1 MPLGHRQ
8 PALFTLVAIL
18 MAVGALV
25 GVSSVAGFDSVEHV
39 FTRMHL
45 DWLAA
50 CAVTQVVAYAG
61 YVAAYRSVARMQQ
74 GPRLGLS
81 LTTLLVVAGFGGFA
95 VGGGFAIDRRALHV
109 VCRNRRDAV
118 VRVIGLGI
126 VEYAILAPVA
136 AAAAVVLLLTGAH
149 TPESLTLPWAIG
161 VPVGFAVA
169 FWIAAPERGPLVR
182 RRRGRVR
189 EGLDHLLEGLGVLH
203 RLVAEPL
210 RHPGAWIGTALY
222 WSADIACLYAAL
234 RTFGAHVPLAALIIA
249 YATGYAASKRSLPL
263 GGAGVTEAL
272 MAFALA
278 WVGVPL
284 APALGGVVIYRT
296 FNFLL
301 PLVPALMAHT
311 KLKPLL
317 ERGTHD
323 C

>member
-1 MPLGHRQ
+1 MPLGHRR
-8 PALFTLVAIL
+8 PALFTLIAIVL
-18 MAVGALV
+18 ALGALA
-25 GVSSVAGFDSVEHV
+25 GVSSVAGFESVGRV
-39 FTRMHL
+39 FASTHL

-50 CAVTQVVAYAG
+50 CAITQVVAYAG
-61 YVAAYRSVARMQQ
+61 YVVAYRSVARMQQ
-74 GPRLGLS
+74 GPSLGLS

-95 VGGGFAIDRRALHV
+95 IGGGFAIDRRALHA
-109 VCRNRRDAV
+109 VCRDRRDAT
-118 VRVIGLGI
+118 VRVIGLGV

-136 AAAAVVLLLTGAH
+136 AAAAVVLLLTGAR

-169 FWIAAPERGPLVR
+169 FWIAAPARGPIPR
-182 RRRGRVR
+182 PGSGRLR
-189 EGLDHLLEGLGVLH
+189 EGFEHLLEGLGVLH
-203 RLVAEPL
+203 RLVAEPF

-222 WSADIACLYAAL
+222 WSAEIACLYAAL

-272 MAFALA
+272 MAFALT

-284 APALGGVVIYRT
+284 APALGGVVIYRG

-301 PLVPALMAHT
+301 PLVPALVAHT

-317 ERGTHD
+317 ERAVHD
-323 C
+323 